1 MPTLDQT
8 TRNWCKVNADYGRLV
23 SSSPSP
29 RGKKAL
35 RTLSSPTPLLLLQE
49 ANQLLHS
56 RPVKPTGTCQPQHE
70 QYTMKSEKKTNQ
82 KGQPPALNW
91 RGWRWM
97 KTIRGVIFLTGE
109 EETTW
114 VVQRVLESTGTYE
127 ELSRASSSEHMGRK
141 AENRSRKSQHLYLA

>member
-1 MPTLDQT
+1 MPTLDQII
-8 TRNWCKVNADYGRLV
+8 RNWCKVNADYCTLI

-29 RGKKAL
+29 VGKKTL
-35 RTLSSPTPLLLLQE
+35 HTLSSSPSPLLLQE

-70 QYTMKSEKKTNQ
+70 QYTMKSEKKTSQ
-82 KGQPPALNW
+82 KGQAPALNW

-97 KTIRGVIFLTGE
+97 KTIRGVLFLTGE

-114 VVQRVLESTGTYE
+114 VVQSVLESTGTYK
-127 ELSRASSSEHMGRK
+127 ELSRTSSSEHMGRK